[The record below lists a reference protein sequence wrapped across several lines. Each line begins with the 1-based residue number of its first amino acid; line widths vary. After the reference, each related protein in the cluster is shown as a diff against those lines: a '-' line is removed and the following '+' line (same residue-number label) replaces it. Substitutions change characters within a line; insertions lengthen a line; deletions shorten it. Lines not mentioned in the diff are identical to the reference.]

1 MTPDI
6 INHPPHYAGLPA
18 SVECID
24 ITRHLPFSLGNAVKY
39 LWRAGK
45 KGGSKHKQA
54 EDLRKAVWYIRDF
67 IDHPIKFDSSA
78 AIAVAS
84 LIKVDQQ
91 DDCMWSIINSTNLL
105 YLIMSIDKDIASI
118 ETSPEY
124 LAEKMTEAS

>member
-67 IDHPIKFDSSA
+67 IDHPVKFDSSA

-91 DDCMWSIINSTNLL
+91 DDCLWSIVNGVNLL
-105 YLIMSIDKDIASI
+105 HLIMSIENGI
-118 ETSPEY
+118 EVIEKSTEY
-124 LAEKMTEAS
+124 LVETMTE